1 MQAEVSVMELLREA
15 GPFGPLAV
23 CLFITGLAFVVRT
36 RSSKHAAAF
45 ALAILGVGQL
55 GEGLGQHAVRS
66 AIEKVPDIGDK
77 VAMLNAGTGEAA
89 SCLIISGACAVLLC
103 VIGAFV
109 SLADK
114 RTA

>member
-1 MQAEVSVMELLREA
+1 MELLREA

-55 GEGLGQHAVRS
+55 GQGLGQHAVRH
-66 AIEKVPDIGDK
+66 ALGQVPDIATK
-77 VAMLNAGTGEAA
+77 IELLNQGTGEAA
-89 SCLIISGACAVLLC
+89 SSLLISGACAVLLC

-114 RTA
+114 RAA